1 MVTTDDALAESLDRY
16 ARLTQAMLLVRAR
29 CGESPWGDVQITL
42 PQLKVLGLLLSQGHA
57 VSGRELAGL
66 LGVGPSAVTPLVDR
80 LVDHGYVRREED
92 QHDRRITRLLVTD
105 AGVELLRRMMAGR
118 REIMA
123 DLLRQLDAEE
133 LATVDKALDLLIAAI
148 GRSQGAA
155 GQSQTGGAQVQPAGA
170 GISNT

>member
-1 MVTTDDALAESLDRY
+1 MSTDAALAASLDRY
-16 ARLTQAMLLVRAR
+16 SQLTQAMLLVRAN
-29 CGESPWGDVQITL
+29 CGSPWGDLNITL

-105 AGVELLRRMMAGR
+105 AGFELLRRMMAGR

-148 GRSQGAA
+148 GRSQAA
-155 GQSQTGGAQVQPAGA
+155 ADPRNAGSAPVQPAGA
-170 GISNT
+170 GVPSS